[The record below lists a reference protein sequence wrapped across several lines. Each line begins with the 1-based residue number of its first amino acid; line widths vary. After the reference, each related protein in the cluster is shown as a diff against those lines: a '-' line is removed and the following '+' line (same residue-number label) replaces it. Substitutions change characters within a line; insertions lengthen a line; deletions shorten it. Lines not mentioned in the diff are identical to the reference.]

1 MPITVE
7 HTKENLCA
15 AHIYAICA
23 SAGVLLGNAH
33 VHDYGVDG
41 TFNSVVHRGKR
52 RVVSGFPLDFQAK
65 STVNWEIN
73 EGYVIYDLESKTYN
87 DIVSRSPAETT
98 LMLVLLCLPK
108 DSAHWHSV
116 TSEYTTLRTC
126 CFYHTFQGT
135 PVDNENSTKR
145 IKIPIA
151 QHLTPDSLIQL
162 LEAEKSR
169 RERQAA

>member
-1 MPITVE
+1 VSITVE
-7 HTKENLCA
+7 HIKENLCA

-33 VHDYGVDG
+33 VNDYGVDG
-41 TFNSVVHRGKR
+41 IFNTVVQRGRR

-65 STVNWEIN
+65 STVNWEISDDH
-73 EGYVIYDLESKTYN
+73 VIYDLESNTYN
-87 DIVSRSPAETT
+87 DIVSRSAAETT

-108 DSAHWHSV
+108 NSVDWHSV
-116 TSEYTTLRTC
+116 TAESTILRNC

-145 IKIPIA
+145 VKIPIA
-151 QHLTPDSLIQL
+151 QLLTPDSLSQL

-169 RERQAA
+169 REKQAA

>member
-1 MPITVE
+1 MPITIE

-23 SAGVLLGNAH
+23 SAGVLLGHAH

-41 TFNSVVHRGKR
+41 SCNTVVHRGKR

-65 STVNWEIN
+65 STVDWEIN
-73 EGYVIYDLESKTYN
+73 ENHVVYDLESKTYN
-87 DIVSRSPAETT
+87 DIVSRSAAETT

-108 DSAHWHSV
+108 NSADWHSV
-116 TSEYTTLRTC
+116 TADFTTLRNC
-126 CFYHTFQGT
+126 CFYHTFKGT
-135 PVDNENSTKR
+135 PVDNEKSTKR
-145 IKIPIA
+145 VKIPIA
-151 QHLTPDSLIQL
+151 QLLTPDSLIQL

-169 RERQAA
+169 REKQAA